1 MYDYILFDLDG
12 TLTDPELGITK
23 SVQYALNKF
32 GIEVEDRKVLIPFIG
47 PPLYKSFEDLY
58 SLSSEDALKAVDYYR
73 EYFSVTGLFENRVY
87 EGAKDL
93 LEKLKTLGKTLVIAT
108 SKPEAFTLR
117 ILERLDLLKYF
128 DFVAGATFDSSRV
141 EKADVIK
148 YALDNIK
155 IVDLKKAVMI
165 GDRMHDILGA
175 KKNGLDSIGVTFGY
189 GGKDELVNA
198 GATHIANDF
207 NEVLTIIKGR

>member
-117 ILERLDLLKYF
+117 ILEHFDLLKYF